1 MPVLTGESLTAKFFS
16 RCSTRSATRGKRL
29 KCLSYFAP
37 VSSKEYDLDPDL
49 ARRSRLRM
57 LDMIATERLAIAG
70 AHVNAPGFG
79 YLKRQGSSYLFE
91 PA

>member
-1 MPVLTGESLTAKFFS
+1 
-16 RCSTRSATRGKRL
+16 
-29 KCLSYFAP
+29 
-37 VSSKEYDLDPDL
+37 
-49 ARRSRLRM
+49 M

-79 YLKRQGSSYLFE
+79 YLKRQGLSYLFE